1 MKKTIL
7 VAAALLISL
16 GAIVSCTKFDDNIIQ
31 RSLQLPEQD
40 YDYQTTNYPS
50 GFLENLG
57 GDFCDFCPTPNGSG
71 FINDLPINNATAT
84 LGRVLFYD
92 PQMSLNNSVAC
103 ASCHHQTTGFADP
116 VAHSVGFGGRITP
129 RNSSSIANVRFSSN
143 LFWDSRVSLVTDLVS
158 QPLQNHIEM
167 GMESLDNLTNKL
179 SKVEYYP
186 ELFQNAY
193 GSPDVTQDRI
203 RDAVAQFLT
212 SMVSCD
218 TKYDHE
224 LPNNFAGFTP
234 LENIGRELFFSNK
247 AKCSQCHAGSNFKA
261 PDNDPNSPYSL
272 PTIKGTA
279 NIGLDIVYAD
289 NGKEDGQFKIPT
301 LRNIALTAP
310 YMHDGRFKTLEEVVE
325 HYNSGVKA
333 HTKLDDKLKTNGT
346 PQHLNLNDVEKM
358 ALVAFLNTLTD
369 QSMIT
374 DPKFANPF
382 KQ

>member
-1 MKKTIL
+1 
-7 VAAALLISL
+7 
-16 GAIVSCTKFDDNIIQ
+16 
-31 RSLQLPEQD
+31 
-40 YDYQTTNYPS
+40 
-50 GFLENLG
+50 
-57 GDFCDFCPTPNGSG
+57 
-71 FINDLPINNATAT
+71 
-84 LGRVLFYD
+84 
-92 PQMSLNNSVAC
+92 
-103 ASCHHQTTGFADP
+103 
-116 VAHSVGFGGRITP
+116 
-129 RNSSSIANVRFSSN
+129 
-143 LFWDSRVSLVTDLVS
+143 
-158 QPLQNHIEM
+158 
-167 GMESLDNLTNKL
+167 
-179 SKVEYYP
+179 
-186 ELFQNAY
+186 
-193 GSPDVTQDRI
+193 
-203 RDAVAQFLT
+203 
-212 SMVSCD
+212 MVSCD